1 MRSCPHLPDARRL
14 MRRCPHLP
22 VLCTVYNLSDI
33 IVARVNYLNYFMEWF
48 SQECIPQKKHL
59 YFYERHDENGW
70 IPGGGGKLQSP
81 SFK

>member
-1 MRSCPHLPDARRL
+1 

-70 IPGGGGKLQSP
+70 IPGGGANFRVQVSNDPQAKKLKRDP
-81 SFK
+81 VL